1 MSDRE
6 CTYVTNEYDL
16 VIGVTPIEILPSDPD
31 RVAVVFS
38 YTGSGAF
45 NVSMNSPVYNNLG
58 LQVGSFN
65 EVVAIS
71 DDRMPGMAGQ
81 KWYAVA
87 GAANIKL
94 TVFTV
99 KRLYG

>member
-31 RVAVVFS
+31 RVAVTFC
-38 YTGSGAF
+38 YTGSGLY
-45 NVSMNSPVYNNLG
+45 NVSMNSPVVNQTG
-58 LQVGSFN
+58 LQVSNFS
-65 EVVAIS
+65 VVVVIS

-87 GAANIKL
+87 SAASIKITIL
-94 TVFTV
+94 TV
-99 KRLYG
+99 KRLYV